1 MTLTDRDRKIAM
13 VLAPLVLLAGYW
25 FFVISPK
32 REEAA
37 KLGERLTQSQEARDT
52 AQSQLGQLEG
62 SKTSYAKD
70 YETVVRLGKAIPATL
85 DMPSL
90 LVQLESASKGTGIN
104 FSRVRAGARSAAP
117 AAPAPAS
124 GAPGQGGDA
133 AAGGEPASTGPGN
146 ATEQAND
153 AAKTSDSASADSGAD
168 AGAAPSGAAPA
179 APGAPAE
186 GSTSSA
192 PGLDSVPLEFSFS
205 GSFFE
210 LADFF
215 HRMKRFV
222 RVANK
227 DISVKGRLM
236 TIDGLTFK
244 SDRFPVITAE
254 VRSTVYLSPKS
265 QGATAGATPQGPSTD
280 GATPAAA
287 PGTTPAA
294 PNTPV
299 AQNESGEAR

>member
-13 VLAPLVLLAGYW
+13 VLVPVLLVAGYW
-25 FFVISPK
+25 FLVLAPK

-37 KLGERLTQSQEARDT
+37 TLGVRLSEAQGARDS
-52 AQSQLGQLEG
+52 AQSQLQELEG

-90 LVQLESASKGTGIN
+90 LVQLESASKGTGIK

-117 AAPAPAS
+117 AAPAPAA
-124 GAPGQGGDA
+124 GPGQSGDA
-133 AAGGEPASTGPGN
+133 AAGGEQASTGPGK

-153 AAKTSDSASADSGAD
+153 ASKTSDSANTGAGAD
-168 AGAAPSGAAPA
+168 PSTA
-179 APGAPAE
+179 APGAPGSTPTD
-186 GSTSSA
+186 GSTSA
-192 PGLDSVPLEFSFS
+192 TPGLDSVPLEFSFS
-205 GSFFE
+205 GSFFD

-227 DISVKGRLM
+227 DIAVKGRLM

-254 VRSTVYLSPKS
+254 VHSTVYLSPKS
-265 QGATAGATPQGPSTD
+265 QGASAGATPQGPSTD
-280 GATPAAA
+280 AAA

-299 AQNESGEAR
+299 AQSEEAR